1 MFCADKSMLSS
12 SLFLYLLSLKELSIS
27 PDTAF
32 GYRDVGSVN
41 LERDL
46 KAVWHCHDVIKVKE
60 HLKER
65 CRQCL

>member
-1 MFCADKSMLSS
+1 MFFADKSMLSS
-12 SLFLYLLSLKELSIS
+12 FQLLYLLSLKELIIS

-32 GYRDVGSVN
+32 GYRGVGSVN

-46 KAVWHCHDVIKVKE
+46 EAVWHCHDVIKVKE

-65 CRQCL
+65 CG